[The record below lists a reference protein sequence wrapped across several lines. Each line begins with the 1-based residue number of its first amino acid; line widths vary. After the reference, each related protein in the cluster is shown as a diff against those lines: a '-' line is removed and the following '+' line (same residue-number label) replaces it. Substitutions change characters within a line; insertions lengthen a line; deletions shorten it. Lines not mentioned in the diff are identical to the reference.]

1 MRRHVVHVLCP
12 DCSQGS
18 SERSDEVHAA
28 TASMLRASDTS
39 ESEDAKRFSSSEIVK
54 VTTPDAETNR
64 AIEWAQ
70 IVLEQA

>member
-1 MRRHVVHVLCP
+1 M
-12 DCSQGS
+12 
-18 SERSDEVHAA
+18 HAA